1 MNLFDPEFYPT
12 PAEVIKKMIEP
23 YGPRLDSATIL
34 EPSAGN
40 GAIVDFLCNT
50 GIEVQFETSKGQTY
64 IHTMRAK
71 AENVYCI
78 EKNPDLRMILQQK
91 KYRVLDSDFLSF
103 APEHRFNLLTMNPPF
118 SDGDRHLLHAWD
130 ILIGGDIVC
139 LLNAE
144 TIRNTFSASRKRL
157 ATIIEQNGSVEYIGK
172 AFHKA
177 DNPTDVE
184 VAIVRLHKEAADDPF
199 RIDPGAFATEKTPD
213 FAEMA
218 ASGDA
223 LAQSSRID
231 AYLRCWD
238 LTKAAA
244 ADLIKS
250 YGRFVFFAS
259 AFMQDHD
266 NSPGRATNHAEII
279 GESILDNLKGM
290 RYGTEDMASV
300 YNRFVDH
307 AKANAWGIIFNEIGL
322 GKYMTTGLQKK
333 LDEFRT
339 AQGAASIT
347 KENIFSLFRFIM
359 TNISSIMDQSVVEV
373 YDMLTR
379 YYKGNTSHDEGWKT
393 NKRFKCNRKVIL
405 PDAVSAGFKPQV
417 YGYDRYFSLSSYAHY
432 GVGRLEDIDKAMC
445 WLTGKDYNS
454 LINGTLYGNDF
465 RARSGPNHSLSA
477 AVTSIPVGSQ
487 DWHDSAFF
495 RIKAFKKGTIHLE
508 FKDEALWAK
517 FNLAVNQGKNLIGAE
532 E

>member
-12 PAEVIKKMIEP
+12 PDEVIKKMIEP
-23 YGPRLDSATIL
+23 YGPRLDTATIL

-50 GIEVQFETSKGQTY
+50 GIEVKFETSKGQTY
-64 IHTMRAK
+64 IHTKRAK

-130 ILIGGDIVC
+130 ILLEGDIVC

-144 TIRNTFSASRKRL
+144 TIRNPFSASRKRL
-157 ATIIEQNGSVEYIGK
+157 TTIIEQNGSVEYIGK

-199 RIDPGAFATEKTPD
+199 RIDPGAFAAEKTPD

-238 LTKAAA
+238 LTKNAAV
-244 ADLIKS
+244 DLIKAYS
-250 YGRFVFFAS
+250 RFLFYAK
-259 AFMQDHD
+259 AFINAKQDTGNSRAD
-266 NSPGRATNHAEII
+266 NVAEA
-279 GESILDNLKGM
+279 LLKDLGDM
-290 RYGTEDMASV
+290 RYGSEGMADV
-300 YNRFVDH
+300 YNRFIDR
-307 AKANAWGIIFNEIGL
+307 AKSNAWGRIFDEIGL
-322 GKYMTTGLQKK
+322 GKYMTSGLQRK

-347 KENIFSLFRFIM
+347 KENIFALFRFIM
-359 TNISSIMDQSVVEV
+359 VNISTIMDQSVVEV
-373 YDMLTR
+373 YDMFTR
-379 YYKGNTSHDEGWKT
+379 YFNGNTSHEEGWKT

-405 PDAVSAGFKPQV
+405 PNVADAGFKPQV
-417 YGYDRYFSLSSYAHY
+417 YGYNLYFSTSYCHKLS
-432 GVGRLEDIDKAMC
+432 DIDKAMC
-445 WLTGKDYNS
+445 WLAGRDYDAMDSRYYDICSHN
-454 LINGTLYGNDF
+454 
-465 RARSGPNHSLSA
+465 RSCDPKKA
-477 AVTSIPVGSQ
+477 TIETAIQCIPVGDQ
-487 DWHDSAFF
+487 DWHESAFF
-495 RIKAFKKGTIHLE
+495 RVKAFKKGTIHLE
-508 FKDEALWAK
+508 FKDEALWTK
-517 FNLAVNQGKNLIGAE
+517 FNLTVNQGKNLIGAE